1 MQNPFKNIGPGAL
14 VAAAFIGPG
23 TVTVC
28 TLVGIQFGFSLLWA
42 MTLSIIATIILQET
56 ASRIGLVSQKGLSQ
70 VLRDELPAGIL
81 RKSVLGLVLAAIV
94 VGNAA
99 YEGGNISGGVLGLQ
113 ALGSPGT
120 LEVAGYAINGYSLLI
135 GAIAFILLYIGNYK
149 VLEKVFLLLVIL
161 MSLSFVI
168 TAILTGPQ
176 LLMVLKG
183 ALIPQFPDGSI
194 LMIVALVGTTVVPY
208 NLFLHA
214 SLVNQKWKDR
224 SELSAAKKDTIVAVI
239 LGGLVSMSVIIAAAA
254 LTGQEVDGAS
264 GLAQSL
270 EPLYGSAARYCIG
283 LGLFAAGITSA
294 ITAPLAAAYVA
305 QGCLNLG
312 GDLKSRNFRLVWM
325 LVLVLGVGVATF
337 GIKPIEIIQ
346 FAQVANGILLP
357 VIAGILIWL
366 ANRSTLL
373 GTYQNTKLKN
383 VISVCI
389 LIVTFILG
397 ARAILS
403 VFGLL

>member
-1 MQNPFKNIGPGAL
+1 MRNPFKNIGPGAL

-28 TLVGIQFGFSLLWA
+28 TLAGIQFGFSLLWA

-113 ALGSPGT
+113 ALGNTGI
-120 LEVAGYAINGYSLLI
+120 LEIAGYAINGYSLLI

-254 LTGQEVDGAS
+254 LSGQEVDGAS

-305 QGCLNLG
+305 QGCLDLG

-373 GTYQNTKLKN
+373 GSYQNSKLKN

-389 LIVTFILG
+389 LIVTLILG